1 MFTLVPRLHHLVADS
16 ARRWSIPVSLATAVF
31 WAPLFGSIFFLFAR
45 THKYFYRMML
55 TEDGPI
61 EWSQFVCFLAA
72 GLAAL
77 GIAHYRSKSGHL
89 RQACLFILF
98 ALAMGFI
105 SGEEIAWGQRVFGIE
120 TPDAIR
126 AINKQ
131 KEITVHNIGSALKFF
146 RLTMF
151 CVALISG
158 TAFLWNRI
166 IRIGRF
172 QNDGDYLFVPPVFLA
187 PTFLVMV
194 VYRATRASVLTTPG
208 FTVTAYSEWAEFCL
222 AFGLFAYV
230 GLNYRRYAMANAM
243 QEAAVISVAPAMPV
257 PVAAQPETVRIS

>member
-1 MFTLVPRLHHLVADS
+1 MHVTHPPDELALFPAKIRLPVQWGDQDAFGHVNNIIYFRWFESARIAYLERIGLGEKHEGKADS
-16 ARRWSIPVSLATAVF
+16 GENI
-31 WAPLFGSIFFLFAR
+31 
-45 THKYFYRMML
+45 
-55 TEDGPI
+55 GPI
-61 EWSQFVCFLAA
+61 LAA
-72 GLAAL
+72 IGCN
-77 GIAHYRSKSGHL
+77 YRK
-89 RQACLFILF
+89 Q
-98 ALAMGFI
+98 
-105 SGEEIAWGQRVFGIE
+105 VKY
-120 TPDAIR
+120 PD
-126 AINKQ
+126 
-131 KEITVHNIGSALKFF
+131 TVIVGA
-146 RLTMF
+146 
-151 CVALISG
+151 
-158 TAFLWNRI
+158 RI
-166 IRIGRF
+166 VRIGRF